1 MPSKDIVVDA
11 DGHILEPPDLW
22 EKYLEE
28 KYQPHAIKVVRNEKG
43 LECLQYDGKLS
54 VMAQPGFLAALGGM
68 GKEQDQLR
76 PDAERTYVGSAPF
89 GSMDAKERVEL
100 LDRENLAKAVLYPT
114 LGILWE
120 AEVED
125 VELSQAYC
133 RAYNR
138 WIADFCRPYS
148 DRLIPIAHLSLG
160 DPQAAAIELERAVK
174 DGCRGA
180 FVAPFTITRK
190 PHGHPD
196 HDAVF
201 AMCEKLDVP
210 FAIHP
215 TFEPKGLNR
224 ARFHGMDRMPLMGVI
239 ASHMLQQPL
248 STFFQ
253 FGTFDKFPKLRV
265 VVLESGSS
273 WLGFWMDRMDEGFET
288 WMAALS
294 RSSTSRASTCASR
307 CGSRRPRRAG
317 DRVRGRLCGSRPLL
331 LGQRLPA
338 SGSRRQVPRRAGADG
353 GADVARG
360 APRRG
365 RTKRPRLLQ
374 TVGSGDAGK

>member
-1 MPSKDIVVDA
+1 MASNEIVVDA

-22 EKYLEE
+22 ERYLEA
-28 KYQPHAIKVVRNEKG
+28 KYQPHAIKVVKNEKG

-54 VMAQPGFLAALGGM
+54 QMAQPGFLAALGGM
-68 GKEQDQLR
+68 GKEQDQLK
-76 PDAERTYVGSAPF
+76 PNAERTYVGCAPF
-89 GSMDAKERVEL
+89 GSMDARERVEL

-196 HDAVF
+196 HDVVF

-253 FGTFDKFPKLRV
+253 FGTFDKFRKLRV

-288 WMAALS
+288 WIGGTIPLKHKPSEYVRKQVWISGDPDEQATAYVVDYVGKDRFFWASDFPHPDHGGKYLDALERMVKPMS
-294 RSSTSRASTCASR
+294 PEA
-307 CGSRRPRRAG
+307 RRAI
-317 DRVRGRLCGSRPLL
+317 V
-331 LGQRLPA
+331 GQNVL
-338 SGSRRQVPRRAGADG
+338 DCY
-353 GADVARG
+353 
-360 APRRG
+360 
-365 RTKRPRLLQ
+365 KL
-374 TVGSGDAGK
+374 